1 MIIDYAVY
9 PPVKSFVYNRK
20 GEQKIGYRKD
30 YDKIYREIGKVYDE
44 YIDDFD
50 KFLKELDQA
59 GISKI
64 FVKARDVET
73 TLGVKISNEACSELV
88 RMYPDRLVG
97 MAGVDPFKGRAA
109 LEELEYAIKELG
121 LVGVQFWPFEYNLYP
136 HDRKYYPFYEKC
148 VELNIPVSIESSM
161 HFARNVKM
169 DLCRP
174 LYHDNVAVD
183 FPELKIV
190 MSTPGFPWVGEL
202 VGVAW
207 RHPNVYIATS
217 VVRAKYLGMANSGY
231 EMLLQFGNSILQD
244 KIIYGTGWPNI
255 PFKRNIEE
263 LKALPLKEEVKEKWL
278 GKNVAKLFNIDC

>member
-1 MIIDYAVY
+1 
-9 PPVKSFVYNRK
+9 
-20 GEQKIGYRKD
+20 
-30 YDKIYREIGKVYDE
+30 
-44 YIDDFD
+44 
-50 KFLKELDQA
+50 
-59 GISKI
+59 
-64 FVKARDVET
+64 
-73 TLGVKISNEACSELV
+73 
-88 RMYPDRLVG
+88 
-97 MAGVDPFKGRAA
+97 
-109 LEELEYAIKELG
+109 
-121 LVGVQFWPFEYNLYP
+121 
-136 HDRKYYPFYEKC
+136 

-174 LYHDNVAVD
+174 LYHDYVAVD